1 MKKVILAAMLALS
14 SSASVCLAHGTG
26 HAAHGAMA
34 EHTAMTGHAAMAAH
48 GPMPDVAA
56 MPASTTLSV
65 TACWIR
71 SLPKPAPSAGYF
83 VIKNS
88 SSQDVKLTGASSPAY
103 GMVMLHQTTEKDG
116 MSRMSETEDVVI
128 PANGELEFK
137 PGGYHA
143 MLEQP
148 TSEVVVGG
156 KVDMA
161 FAFSTNEKATA
172 QCDIKPANTR
182 AH

>member
-1 MKKVILAAMLALS
+1 VKKVILAGILALGS
-14 SSASVCLAHGTG
+14 TTTVCLAHGTG
-26 HAAHGAMA
+26 HAAHGDMA
-34 EHTAMTGHAAMAAH
+34 SHGGMAAH
-48 GPMPDVAA
+48 AGMADIAA
-56 MPASTTLSV
+56 MPASSTLSV

-71 SLPKPAPSAGYF
+71 SLPKPAPSGGYF
-83 VIKNS
+83 IIKNS
-88 SSQDVKLTGASSPAY
+88 GQQDVKLTGASSPAY

-116 MSRMSETEDVVI
+116 MSRMSETQDVVI
-128 PANGELEFK
+128 PAMGQLEFK

-148 TSEVVVGG
+148 AAQVAVGG

-161 FAFSTNEKATA
+161 FAFSTHEKATA
-172 QCDIKPANTR
+172 QCDVKAANTR